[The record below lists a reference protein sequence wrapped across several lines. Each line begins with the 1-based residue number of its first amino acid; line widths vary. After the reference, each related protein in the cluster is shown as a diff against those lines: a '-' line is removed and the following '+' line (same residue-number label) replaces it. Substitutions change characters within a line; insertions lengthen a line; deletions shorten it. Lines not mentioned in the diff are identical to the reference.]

1 MPYSR
6 LQRFLSRIT
15 ARSDVM
21 LAVFLVTIAFMMIL
35 PMPTLLID
43 ILLATNLTG
52 AILLLMMAVYISS
65 PLMFSSFPAVLLL
78 TTLFRLALSISTTRL
93 ILSQA
98 DAGKIVQTFGDFVV
112 GGNLV
117 VGFVIFLIITIVQF
131 IVITKGSERVAEVS
145 ARFSLDAMPGK
156 QMSIDSDLRSGVVT
170 LDDARAR
177 RQRLEKESQL
187 FGSMDGAMKFVKG
200 DAIAGLVIIF
210 VNMIGGISIGM
221 LQNGMDISSATGLYS
236 ILTIGDG
243 LVAQIPALFIA
254 ITAGIIVT
262 RVTVD
267 EKSNLG
273 DDIGKQILAQPL
285 ALLAASG
292 VVFLMGFVPGFPTP
306 VFVFLGIMLALIGTV
321 LYKTQSNYFN
331 DSDGT
336 SILCKEEKPSDMGTE
351 SLMEAGATPSS
362 PVLVEIS
369 EKARVMFSPAT
380 LNTEFIK
387 LRGDLYNDLGI
398 MISGIAV
405 RFVNNLGDDE
415 YVINIQDIPAERGH
429 LGAGKVYVAEKNNE
443 LESKQI
449 PYQTDE
455 KFLPGLPTV
464 WVDQQHSSKI
474 VASGIKTLTPTHI
487 LTYHLAYALRKHAS
501 QLIGIQETHGLLRK
515 LESAGYTELFKEA
528 QQIVSVPLIA
538 EVVKRLV
545 SEGVSVRNLR
555 QILESIV
562 TWGEKE
568 KDPAMLTEYV
578 RTDMK
583 RQISYAFTGGTNIL
597 PAYLLSPESENI
609 IRNSMRQSP
618 SGNFLAL
625 EPEVSQQFVE
635 LLRKSEDSTKSNKV
649 RSVLVSSTDLR
660 RFIRTHL
667 QLYLPDLPILA
678 FTEITPTTTLN
689 PLSTINLGAAEVAS

>member
-1 MPYSR
+1 MPYNN
-6 LQRFLSRIT
+6 LQRFLTRLT
-15 ARSDVM
+15 ARSDIV
-21 LAVFLVTIAFMMIL
+21 LAIFLVTIAFMMIL

-43 ILLATNLTG
+43 VLLATNLTG
-52 AILLLMMAVYISS
+52 SILLLMMAVYISS

-78 TTLFRLALSISTTRL
+78 TTLFRLALGISTTRL

-210 VNMIGGISIGM
+210 VNIIGGISVGM
-221 LQNGMDISSATGLYS
+221 LQNGMDIGSAVSLYS

-273 DDIGKQILAQPL
+273 DDIGNQILAQPL
-285 ALLAASG
+285 ALIAASG
-292 VVFLMGFVPGFPTP
+292 VVFLMGFVPGFPTA
-306 VFVFLGIMLALIGTV
+306 VFIFLGILLALIGTV
-321 LYKTQSNYFN
+321 LYKTQSNFFD

-336 SILCKEEKPSDMGTE
+336 SILGKEGLENSEGQTLK
-351 SLMEAGATPSS
+351 MEAGANPSS

-369 EKARVMFSPAT
+369 EKARMMFSPVV
-380 LNTEFIK
+380 LNEEFIK
-387 LRGDLYNDLGI
+387 VRGELYNDLGI
-398 MISGIAV
+398 MISSISL
-405 RFVNNLGDDE
+405 RFSKHLEDDQ
-415 YVINIQDIPAERGH
+415 YIINIQDIPAEQGH
-429 LGAGKVYVAEKNNE
+429 LGIGKVYIQESSTE
-443 LESKQI
+443 LETKQI
-449 PYQTDE
+449 PYQKDDD
-455 KFLPGLPTV
+455 FLPGLPAV
-464 WVDQQHSSKI
+464 WVDQQHSSKL
-474 VASGIKTLTPTHI
+474 VASGIKTLTPTSI
-487 LTYHLAYALRKHAS
+487 ITYHLKYALRKHAA
-501 QLIGIQETHGLLRK
+501 QLVGIQETHSLIRK
-515 LESAGYTELFKEA
+515 LESAGYTDLCKEA
-528 QQIVSVPLIA
+528 QQTVSIPLISD
-538 EVVKRLV
+538 VIRRLV
-545 SEGVSVRNLR
+545 SEGISVRNLR
-555 QILESIV
+555 QILESII

-568 KDPAMLTEYV
+568 KDPILLTEYV

-583 RQISYAFTGGTNIL
+583 RQISYVFTGGTNTL
-597 PAYLLSPESENI
+597 PAYLLSPETENI
-609 IRNSMRQSP
+609 IRNSMRQAP
-618 SGNFLAL
+618 NGNFLAL
-625 EPEVSQQFVE
+625 EPEVSQRFIDI
-635 LLRKSEDSTKSNKV
+635 LRQAEEATKDNEV
-649 RSVLVSSTDLR
+649 RPVLVTNAEFR
-660 RFIRTHL
+660 RFIRGHL
-667 QLYLPDLPILA
+667 EVAFPTLPVLS
-678 FTEITPTTTLN
+678 FSEITATTNMN
-689 PLSTINLGAAEVAS
+689 PLGSINLELVNTEA